1 MNSIPE
7 RALKGY
13 ELSRFSKE
21 ERLAWVNGRNTT
33 VPEDAVYCLMGIF
46 DVEIHFLYVEGNYNK
61 RKNTAMKKLHQAIA
75 ATEVDIDPSG
85 DVTRV
90 GGACWSDLI
99 KLSTEQL
106 QRLDAD
112 LDEYRKWFLDGFIE

>member
-1 MNSIPE
+1 VGERPEHNGPRRRGVLPHGNIRHGNS
-7 RALKGY
+7 
-13 ELSRFSKE
+13 FS
-21 ERLAWVNGRNTT
+21 
-33 VPEDAVYCLMGIF
+33 
-46 DVEIHFLYVEGNYNK
+46 EGNYNK